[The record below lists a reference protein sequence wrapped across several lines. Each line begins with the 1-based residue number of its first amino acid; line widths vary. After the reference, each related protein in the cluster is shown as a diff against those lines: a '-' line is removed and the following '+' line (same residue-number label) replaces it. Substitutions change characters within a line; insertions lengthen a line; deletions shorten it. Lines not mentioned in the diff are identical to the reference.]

1 MLKKVLKIKLKVV
14 TSIIAILILA
24 QVITAYFFGVIAEKQ
39 LNLQFKH
46 MTDSSM
52 ITVVKHDYHRG
63 WFSSSENVTLAVNSQ
78 FLKNIADLLPASAKE
93 SAPSVNKADYVI
105 NYSTNITNG
114 LFAGWLHGKIYP
126 TIAYA
131 DTTVALPEK
140 LDKMLNKFFDGK
152 PAIKINNVIFLNKAG
167 KYIITSPLFDYDE
180 TLSGVKVNWGGL
192 DLEIAYNDKFNQFE
206 NNLEVPSFAMI
217 APTKGEFGFNGLNYN
232 SVSSYSVNQIKV
244 GTTDFN
250 LRNLKVQLVE
260 SNITQFKLGE
270 AVHLLTGVNSVDFL
284 NGIDAINPTNFTI
297 SNVHYNSLSNDQNNL
312 FNATAKAGF
321 ESLTSNSNSYGP
333 MNFDLDIGHIDAPA
347 FSKLADLLN
356 SAAAED
362 QSTTA
367 NRDKTITQL
376 KATMLPILIN
386 SPLITLNEFK
396 LKTPSGMISI
406 AGNATTHN
414 FESRDMADQSK
425 FMQKLSLKMDFSL
438 PKPILAYF
446 FVLQMKYFLT
456 SGNAQMDKQ
465 SSDALVK
472 VVNIL
477 LDNQL
482 SVWLKK
488 GYLKESGNELS
499 SKIAMESGVVTL
511 NGVVTK

>member
-1 MLKKVLKIKLKVV
+1 VGSVLMLKKVLKIKLKVV

-24 QVITAYFFGVIAEKQ
+24 QVVTAYFFGVIAEKQ
-39 LNLQFKH
+39 LDLQFKH

-63 WFSSSENVTLAVNSQ
+63 WFSSDETVTLAVNSQ
-78 FLKNIADLLPASAKE
+78 FLKNITNILPATDKE
-93 SAPSVNKADYVI
+93 SANSINKADYVV
-105 NYSTNITNG
+105 NYSTHVTNG
-114 LFAGWLHGKIYP
+114 VFAGWLHGKIYP

-140 LDKMLNKFFDGK
+140 LDKILNKFFDGK
-152 PAIKINNVIFLNKAG
+152 PAFKINNVIFLNKAG
-167 KYIITSPLFDYDE
+167 KYIITSPLFNYDE
-180 TLSGVKVNWGGL
+180 ALSGVKVNWGGL

-206 NNLEVPSFAMI
+206 NNLEIPSFAMI
-217 APTKGEFGFNGLNYN
+217 APTKGEFGFNALNYN

-250 LRNLKVQLVE
+250 LGNLKVQLIE

-321 ESLTSNSNSYGP
+321 ESLTSNSNNYGP
-333 MNFDLDIGHIDAPA
+333 MSFDLDIAHIDAPA

-362 QSTTA
+362 QS
-367 NRDKTITQL
+367 
-376 KATMLPILIN
+376 
-386 SPLITLNEFK
+386 
-396 LKTPSGMISI
+396 
-406 AGNATTHN
+406 
-414 FESRDMADQSK
+414 
-425 FMQKLSLKMDFSL
+425 LSL
-438 PKPILAYF
+438 IH
-446 FVLQMKYFLT
+446 
-456 SGNAQMDKQ
+456 
-465 SSDALVK
+465 
-472 VVNIL
+472 I
-477 LDNQL
+477 
-482 SVWLKK
+482 
-488 GYLKESGNELS
+488 
-499 SKIAMESGVVTL
+499 
-511 NGVVTK
+511 

>member
-14 TSIIAILILA
+14 TSVIIILILA
-24 QVITAYFFGVIAEKQ
+24 QVVTAYFFGVIAEKQ

-63 WFSSSENVTLAVNSQ
+63 WFSSDETVTLAVNSQ
-78 FLKNIADLLPASAKE
+78 FLKNIANLLPSADKE
-93 SAPSVNKADYVI
+93 SAITLNKTDYVV
-105 NYSTNITNG
+105 NYSTHITNG
-114 LFAGWLHGKIYP
+114 VFAGWLHGKIYP

-131 DTTVALPEK
+131 DTRVVLPEK
-140 LDKMLNKFFDGK
+140 LNKILNKFFDGK
-152 PAIKINNVIFLNKAG
+152 PAFKINNVVFLNKAG
-167 KYIITSPLFDYDE
+167 KYIITSPSFNYDE
-180 TLSGVKVNWGGL
+180 ALSGVKVSWGGL

-206 NNLEVPSFAMI
+206 NNLEAPFFAMI
-217 APTKGEFGFNGLNYN
+217 APTKGELSFSGLNYN

-250 LRNLKVQLVE
+250 LTSLKVQLLE

-270 AVHLLTGVNSVDFL
+270 AVHLLTGINSVDFL
-284 NGIDAINPTNFTI
+284 NGIDAINPTDFTI
-297 SNVHYNSLSNDQNNL
+297 SRVHYNSLSNDQKNL
-312 FNATAKAGF
+312 FSASAKAGF
-321 ESLTSNSNSYGP
+321 ESITSNSNNYGP

-356 SAAAED
+356 SAASED
-362 QSTTA
+362 QSTSV
-367 NRDKTITQL
+367 NRDKTIAQL
-376 KATMLPILIN
+376 KTTMLPILVN

-396 LKTPSGMISI
+396 LKTPSGLISL
-406 AGNATTHN
+406 AGSATTHN
-414 FESRDMADQSK
+414 FESADMSEQSK
-425 FMQKLSLKMDFSL
+425 FMQKLSLKMGFNV
-438 PKPILAYF
+438 PKPVLAYF

-488 GYLKESGNELS
+488 GYLKESANELS
-499 SKIAMESGVVTL
+499 STIAMESGVVTL